1 MCCLYYIDEAVEKDI
16 ERLVNDIDKNIK
28 LKTGDIHPTDQA
40 PVICKRN
47 QDLYATSMKWGFMGR
62 DQKPLINARAESALE
77 KPTFS
82 DSVMH
87 RRCIIPAG
95 KFYEWNRDKQKAAF
109 RYRESPSIY
118 MAGFYR
124 MDGNEPRFVILTTVA
139 NASMRSVHDRMPL
152 ILGEKDIRPWIY
164 EDAKTDVFLKKAS
177 PMLERQQEYEQMSLF

>member
-16 ERLVNDIDKNIK
+16 ERLVKEIDHDMKR
-28 LKTGDIHPTDQA
+28 KTGDIHPTESA
-40 PVICKRN
+40 TVICKRN
-47 QDLYATSMKWGFMGR
+47 RELYATSMKWGFMCR

-95 KFYEWNRDKQKAAF
+95 KFYEWNRDKQKVTF

-139 NASMRSVHDRMPL
+139 NASMRPVHDRMPL
-152 ILGEKDIRPWIY
+152 ILGEKDIRSWIY
-164 EDAKTDVFLKKAS
+164 EDAKVDVFLKKAS

>member
-1 MCCLYYIDEAVEKDI
+1 
-16 ERLVNDIDKNIK
+16 
-28 LKTGDIHPTDQA
+28 
-40 PVICKRN
+40 
-47 QDLYATSMKWGFMGR
+47 MGR
-62 DQKPLINARAESALE
+62 DQEPLINVGAESALE

-152 ILGEKDIRPWIY
+152 ILGEKDIRLWIY